1 VGTHVNRPK
10 RGRLVLYG
18 LVGVTFAGVC
28 ASLLGP
34 GPQDAARAAGEQ
46 KWHVWTASGM
56 ERVGRTD
63 PPFQHGKTSIW
74 AARGEYEPFQIVISA
89 TSAAVT
95 GVDLEASDL
104 TGPGASIIPAA
115 ALTLY
120 REHYVQVTSP
130 SPDPGQGN
138 RPLGKGWYPD
148 ALIPFADPQNGRRL
162 TGESAASPFDV
173 APHTNQP
180 VWVDIHVPSDAR
192 AGTYTGSVRVSSS
205 ELDVHIPVSLHVW
218 NFTFPVKPTLKSSFG
233 MHEPN
238 LTDRRVHEVLLQH
251 RVMPESVNPGDARE
265 FEEKFGLNTTAL
277 RFWGNFNRT
286 TCTMDLPPTEAQI
299 ASASKL
305 YPSSLPLR
313 MYPADEIDP
322 CRNLFNTVRQWAAN
336 MHAANPRIRN
346 LVTVSPTPALYDD
359 GRGSG
364 RSAVDIWTLLPS
376 AYEAARPQVLSV
388 QAKGDDVWSY
398 TALVQDSY
406 SPKWEIDF
414 APINYRIQPGFI
426 SQSLGLT
433 GILYWRVDLWSR
445 APWDDMHGFSIDGNF
460 YPGEGMLVYPA
471 RQVSEGSVLP
481 SMRLKWIR
489 EGVDDYEYIAI
500 LKRLGRGGWALDRAR
515 RVGADWR
522 NWTRD
527 PAVLESVRHEFGDE
541 IERLSTGLGS
551 TSPDQPR

>member
-1 VGTHVNRPK
+1 MFLLKVA
-10 RGRLVLYG
+10 LG
-18 LVGVTFAGVC
+18 LTFAGVV
-28 ASLLGP
+28 AALFAP
-34 GPQDAARAAGEQ
+34 GPRQTASVTGDH
-46 KWHVWTASGM
+46 KWAVWTASGM
-56 ERVGRTD
+56 ERVGRAD
-63 PPFQHGKTSIW
+63 APRRRLQANIW
-74 AARGEYEPFQIVISA
+74 AARGEYEPFQVVITA
-89 TSAAVT
+89 GTEAVT
-95 GVDLEASDL
+95 GVDLAASDL
-104 TGPGASIIPAA
+104 TGPEGGMIPAA
-115 ALTLY
+115 ALAFY

-130 SPDPGQGN
+130 SPDPGYGN
-138 RPLGKGWYPD
+138 RPLGKGWYAD
-148 ALIPFADPQNGRRL
+148 ALIPFADPQHGRRRAGDL
-162 TGESAASPFDV
+162 AAAPFDV
-173 APHTNQP
+173 IPHTNQP
-180 VWVDIHVPSDAR
+180 IWVDVHVPFDAR
-192 AGTYTGSVRVSSS
+192 PGLYRGSVRVSSNQQ
-205 ELDVHIPVSLHVW
+205 DARVPISLHVW
-218 NFTFPVKPTLKSSFG
+218 DFTLPLKPTLKSSFG
-233 MHEPN
+233 MHQPN

-277 RFWGNFNRT
+277 RFWGNANRN
-286 TCTMDLPPTEAQI
+286 TCTMDPPPTEAQI
-299 ASASKL
+299 VSASRL
-305 YPSSLPLR
+305 YPPDLALH

-322 CRNLFNTVRQWAAN
+322 CRNLFKTVRQWAAN
-336 MHAANPRIRN
+336 MHAADPRIRN

-359 GRGSG
+359 GRGTA

-376 AYEAARPQVLSV
+376 AYEAARRQVLSV

-445 APWDDMHGFSIDGNF
+445 APWEDMHGFSIDGNF

-471 RQVSEGSVLP
+471 RQVDEGSVLP

-500 LKRLGRGGWALDRAR
+500 LKRLGRGDWALNRAR

-527 PAVLESVRHEFGDE
+527 PAVLESVRHELGDE
-541 IERLSTGLGS
+541 IERLSTGLAS
-551 TSPDQPR
+551 TGPDQAR